1 VGNAAADTISMTGSV
16 DTNIIPTGTRN
27 IGSATSTWS
36 TVYATTFSG
45 TATTARYA
53 DLAENYLADKDYE
66 AGTVVALGGTAE
78 VTTTSSMR
86 DHRVAGIVST
96 NPAHL
101 MNSHLE
107 GEHVVAVALTG
118 RVPCKVLGRVAKGD
132 MLVSSTIPGYAMV
145 DNNPGVGTMIGKAI
159 GDKLDDSKGV
169 VEVLVG
175 K

>member
-1 VGNAAADTISMTGSV
+1 MNGQVN
-16 DTNIIPTGTRN
+16 TNIIPTGTRN
-27 IGSATSTWS
+27 IGSSSNTWS

-45 TATTARYA
+45 TATTAKYA
-53 DLAENYLADKDYE
+53 DLAENYLADGEYE
-66 AGTVVALGGTAE
+66 AGTVIALGGTAE
-78 VTTTSSMR
+78 VTATVTMK

-101 MNSHLE
+101 MNSHLK

-118 RVPCKVLGRVAKGD
+118 RVPCKVIGKVSKGD
-132 MLVSSTIPGYAMV
+132 MLVSSNVPGYAMV
-145 DNNPGVGTMIGKAI
+145 DNDPRIGTMIGKAI
-159 GDKLDDSKGV
+159 EDKLDDNKGV